1 LTWWWCLGQ
10 VQATKRLERAVAAVI
25 AEGKSVTYD
34 LKRERDD
41 PTAVT
46 TMCGH
51 HQISPALVRYLRKL
65 VRADKMEPEAAAR
78 RLATFCPCGIF
89 NHRRAARLLTE

>member
-1 LTWWWCLGQ
+1 M
-10 VQATKRLERAVAAVI
+10 AAVI